1 MKRHFKLFSIFLF
14 VVLGSFS
21 EVSAKNSDKE
31 SAKETRSLTNT
42 EIKQLRNRVEEIQNL
57 DKSELSFKER
67 REMKKEL
74 KEIKKTL
81 GLNSRVSI
89 SVGALI
95 IIVLLLIIIF

>member
-1 MKRHFKLFSIFLF
+1 MKRQFKLFSIFLL

-31 SAKETRSLTNT
+31 SAKETRTLTNA

-67 REMKKEL
+67 REVKKEL

>member
-1 MKRHFKLFSIFLF
+1 MKRQFKLFSIFLL

-31 SAKETRSLTNT
+31 SAKETRTLTT
-42 EIKQLRNRVEEIQNL
+42 AEIKQLRNRVEEIQNL

-67 REMKKEL
+67 REVKKEL